1 MRKFLA
7 IAALSV
13 AGMAGW
19 GCGSTGCDKL
29 QSICD
34 KCTDAATKSSCN
46 STVSTY
52 RSLGPTGDTDCQ
64 AIIDGKS
71 FSSCGS

>member
-1 MRKFLA
+1 MRKLLA
-7 IAALSV
+7 IAALSI

-19 GCGSTGCDKL
+19 GCGSTGCGKL

-34 KCTDAATKSSCN
+34 KCTDPTTKQSCD
-46 STVSTY
+46 STVSQY
-52 RSLGPTGDTDCQ
+52 KALPGGDMDCQ
-64 AIIDGKS
+64 AIIDGKT